1 VECVADLA
9 SYKLSWWKK
18 GSLIAECAVPAGMR
32 NKPIYIS
39 IILAQTGD
47 EVDLCI

>member
-18 GSLIAECAVPAGMR
+18 GSRIAECAVPTGMR

-39 IILAQTGD
+39 IILYHTGD

>member
-9 SYKLSWWKK
+9 SCKLSWWKK
-18 GSLIAECAVPAGMR
+18 GSQIAECAVPAGMR
-32 NKPIYIS
+32 NKPIFVS
-39 IILAQTGD
+39 IILFNTGD

>member
-1 VECVADLA
+1 
-9 SYKLSWWKK
+9 LSWWKK
-18 GSLIAECAVPAGMR
+18 GSRIAECAVPTGMR

-39 IILAQTGD
+39 IILYNTGD